1 MKKLCLLMMFLLLNF
16 PVNAQDA
23 DMLLLFTRRD
33 ETSEVSK
40 LYVLNANT
48 GEERLITDSV
58 EDAGWSPDGRVWVVD
73 TVNEARR
80 LRLFDVESG
89 EESTFDENLYPDS
102 CFPSLLWSPDG
113 EQLAYFTGN
122 ENELVL
128 KLLNLA
134 DGTHYQMPVT
144 RYELPEWSPDGNYI
158 LVNEQILSSPF
169 RLLAADDGSEL
180 LDNIEDAVFSPDSR
194 YLAYADEGQAVWLY
208 QLATGETS
216 ALEVP
221 ERRPVWSPG
230 GRYLILDVYPYAES
244 LDYYDVESGSLST
257 IDVGYPIDF
266 AAWAADESSILLY
279 ADFVDYTGD
288 ERPTTVLRYDLES
301 GESETILA
309 DTGWSGGVYQNGD
322 WTVIRYSSIP
332 LEERYS
338 PTTHVLI
345 YNSEERLEIELLVGV
360 GRWLFRSSIMNL
372 GEGFL
377 IGAEDGLYRFEV
389 ESASLETIYSG
400 MTGYPFRSADNAYLA
415 YLVFTDADVQ
425 PLLNIWN
432 VERETLSVVLPEE
445 GRISIIG
452 WRDSPVQDSLLYCG
466 IG

>member
-1 MKKLCLLMMFLLLNF
+1 MKKLSLLVIFLLLNF

-23 DMLLLFTRRD
+23 DTLLLFTRRD
-33 ETSEVSK
+33 ETNISK
-40 LYVLNANT
+40 LYVLNADT

-58 EDAGWSPDGRVWVVD
+58 HDAGWSPDGRVWVVD
-73 TVNEARR
+73 TVDEERR

-89 EESTFDENLYPDS
+89 KESTFDESLYLDS

-134 DGTHYQMPVT
+134 DDTHYQMPVT
-144 RYELPEWSPDGNYI
+144 RYELPRWSPDGNYI

-169 RLLAADDGSEL
+169 RLLAAEDGSEL
-180 LDNIEDAVFSPDSR
+180 LNNIEDVRFSPDSR
-194 YLAYADEGQAVWLY
+194 YLAYKDEEQAMWLY
-208 QLATGETS
+208 QLATGETN
-216 ALEVP
+216 ALEVL
-221 ERRPVWSPG
+221 ESYPVWSPG
-230 GRYLILDVYPYAES
+230 GRYLLLDVFPYAES

-257 IDVGYPIDF
+257 IDVGYLIDF

-279 ADFVDYTGD
+279 ADFVDYSGD

-309 DTGWSGGVYQNGD
+309 DTRWLGGVYQNGD
-322 WTVIRYSSIP
+322 WTVIRYSSVP

-345 YNSEERLEIELLVGV
+345 YNSEERIEAELLVGTE
-360 GRWLFRSSIMNL
+360 RWQFRPSIMNL

-377 IGAEDGLYRFEV
+377 IGAQDGLYRFEV
-389 ESASLETIYSG
+389 ESASLEAIYLGDTS
-400 MTGYPFRSADNAYLA
+400 YPFRSADDDYLA
-415 YLVFTDADVQ
+415 YLVFTSANAEG
-425 PLLNIWN
+425 LNIWN
-432 VERETLSVVLPEE
+432 AERETRGVVLPEE
-445 GRISIIG
+445 GHISIIG
-452 WRDSPVQDSLLYCG
+452 WRDSSVQDSLLYCG